1 MSVRHYSFLTSEKNL
16 PVSPQFKGLTNLILK
31 PTIEQNIIKN
41 IFYVSTIFP
50 SKMISHNTI
59 SIPIIVNRIECFRYT
74 QGERQRIPSVSGRG

>member
-41 IFYVSTIFP
+41 IFYVSTIFS

-59 SIPIIVNRIECFRYT
+59 SIPIIVNRIECLDTHRAK
-74 QGERQRIPSVSGRG
+74 GREYPL